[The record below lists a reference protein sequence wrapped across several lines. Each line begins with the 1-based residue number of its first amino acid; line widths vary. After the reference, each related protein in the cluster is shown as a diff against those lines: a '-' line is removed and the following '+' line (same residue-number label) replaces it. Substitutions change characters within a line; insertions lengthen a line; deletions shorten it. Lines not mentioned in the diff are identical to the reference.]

1 MNDEDAPGVTPK
13 ASAPAPPEVASPQGG
28 SEEEAPVPSAPPQV
42 ETKPKRR
49 AKTKARAGGD
59 RSESRVEAEPLPDV
73 KEGKEVKEG
82 QKRRKKRRHTEAK
95 EEEAEVKPE
104 GEVPIDDQAALI
116 ATVEEL
122 APVPEEGPPK
132 RRRKRKRHPEESAEI
147 KEPSNG
153 ERSDHP
159 EVNNARYGE
168 LIRGV
173 YQRHNPAKLN
183 EVESLLQKYEG
194 MEAELYHRVCE
205 KYQEKPQDVDGEAD
219 GEPGGASA
227 KAPPSRV
234 IAGAAWPFEEDEVS
248 VNSES
253 SSSEAPKGS
262 NPPEEPPKNSLPPS
276 GIFDVV
282 GPVDNKSPSSP
293 SSKRSGDDL
302 MQRFTSLTEPSKA
315 PGNGAEIPRGD
326 VAPPRPAT
334 LPAWAFAPVVPP
346 ERGTGAAG
354 AERPEF
360 QSNGRNPQEP
370 AIPAW
375 ALPEDAPP
383 GDWGSRRYPPSYPG
397 RGAPGGPGPPGWGGK
412 GWGYPGYAALPMQA
426 APGRS
431 WADNIG
437 SAWAQ

>member
-13 ASAPAPPEVASPQGG
+13 ASAPAPPEVAATSRGA
-28 SEEEAPVPSAPPQV
+28 SEEEAPAPSAHPQV

-49 AKTKARAGGD
+49 AKTKAIRAGGD
-59 RSESRVEAEPLPDV
+59 LSESRVEAEPPDV

-82 QKRRKKRRHTEAK
+82 KKRRKRRSTEAK

-132 RRRKRKRHPEESAEI
+132 RRRKRKKHPPEESAV

-153 ERSDHP
+153 EMDHP

-205 KYQEKPQDVDGEAD
+205 KYQEKPQDVDGED
-219 GEPGGASA
+219 GDAGGASAA

-234 IAGAAWPFEEDEVS
+234 MAGEAWPFEEDEVS

-253 SSSEAPKGS
+253 SSSEAAPGS
-262 NPPEEPPKNSLPPS
+262 NQPEEPPKNSLPAVS
-276 GIFDVV
+276 GIFD
-282 GPVDNKSPSSP
+282 VDNKSPSSP
-293 SSKRSGDDL
+293 SSKRSHPGDDL
-302 MQRFTSLTEPSKA
+302 MQRFTSLTEPKA

-326 VAPPRPAT
+326 VAPPRP
-334 LPAWAFAPVVPP
+334 LPAWAFAPVAP
-346 ERGTGAAG
+346 
-354 AERPEF
+354 ERPE
-360 QSNGRNPQEP
+360 QTNGRVPPQEP

-383 GDWGSRRYPPSYPG
+383 GDWGRRYPPSYPG
-397 RGAPGGPGPPGWGGK
+397 RGAPGPGPPGWSGK
-412 GWGYPGYAALPMQA
+412 GWGYPSGYAALPVQA